1 MTNTENGKQYAFIAA
16 ISYLVYVLYNIV
28 TRFVHIIRGYPIT
41 AINLLFWLI
50 LIGIAVACFTKNR
63 TVLLVA
69 AGAKT
74 LLFAYRLFSLF
85 SLGNVLGFLAYA
97 ALLVLAI
104 LSVKKNKLAGSI
116 WFLPAACLLA
126 ELLIEWNGYRY
137 FNRLSV
143 TWESMLAGIVKLV
156 GLIFAGM
163 WIKKT
168 VAESTDDILVNEQGA
183 FHSQAIGNHAATG
196 GADKLRMY
204 KDLLDSGVITRDEF
218 EAKKKQIL
226 GCDNEVL
233 Y

>member
-50 LIGIAVACFTKNR
+50 LIGGAVACFTKNR

-69 AGAKT
+69 AGA
-74 LLFAYRLFSLF
+74 
-85 SLGNVLGFLAYA
+85 VLGFLAYA

-104 LSVKKNKLAGSI
+104 LSIKQNKLAGSI

-126 ELLIEWNGYRY
+126 ELLIEWNGYGY

-143 TWESMLAGIVKLV
+143 TWESMLASIIKLM
-156 GLIFAGM
+156 GLVFAGM
-163 WIKKT
+163 WLKET
-168 VAESTDDILVNEQGA
+168 VAGNAGDAPADEYGA
-183 FHSQAIGNHAATG
+183 NHS
-196 GADKLRMY
+196 
-204 KDLLDSGVITRDEF
+204 
-218 EAKKKQIL
+218 
-226 GCDNEVL
+226 
-233 Y
+233 